1 MKYAMMGA
9 LLITL
14 PAVIALVYSIIVGN
28 HLLMY
33 AALFST
39 GLNML
44 PFIAAGLM
52 MGKQDGGHGPDL
64 EH

>member
-14 PAVIALVYSIIVGN
+14 PAVIALIYSIIVGN

-39 GLNML
+39 GLNIL
-44 PFIAAGLM
+44 PFIAAGLL
-52 MGKQDGGHGPDL
+52 MGKQKGGPDL

>member
-14 PAVIALVYSIIVGN
+14 PAVIALIYSIIVGN

-39 GLNML
+39 GLNIL
-44 PFIAAGLM
+44 PFVAAGML
-52 MGKQDGGHGPDL
+52 MGKQKGSPDL